1 MCCVTSVGARGYS
14 SLFKDKTGSNST
26 DMRQISKAVARGAQG
41 GSARPATLL
50 AHLDQRR
57 ARAARHWAHMQSVL
71 GVCAARSRCG
81 CGAVRREDMGSRN
94 CRVVSSLVYLS
105 RKMVCDFWDLH
116 RPSSRAVARRASHA
130 HTHTRSAGLTG
141 PCTRSV
147 RDAPAS
153 HLHLRAVIRP
163 SRAHPSVPPP
173 LSFSPFS
180 RYFPQYF
187 PHPQKNTAKTS
198 VLQILHPSSS
208 SSHSPYAVSGW
219 LYRDPGI

>member
-105 RKMVCDFWDLH
+105 RKMVCDFWIFIA
-116 RPSSRAVARRASHA
+116 RPPEQLRAAPRT
-130 HTHTRSAGLTG
+130 HTHTHGA
-141 PCTRSV
+141 
-147 RDAPAS
+147 RDSPAPA
-153 HLHLRAVIRP
+153 HGVCATLPRH
-163 SRAHPSVPPP
+163 
-173 LSFSPFS
+173 
-180 RYFPQYF
+180 
-187 PHPQKNTAKTS
+187 TCTS
-198 VLQILHPSSS
+198 EP
-208 SSHSPYAVSGW
+208 
-219 LYRDPGI
+219 